1 MYLIFDTE
9 TTGLPTR
16 RGAPP
21 SDVGA
26 WPRMVQLAWATYD
39 ADGNRV
45 AAQSFLIRPDGFT
58 IPPDAQRVHG
68 ISTETAAR
76 SGIPVAEALAPFA
89 EAASGASV
97 LVAHNFSYDAGVVGA
112 EFHRLRLANPIPAR
126 KHVCT
131 MDESTRYCAIPGPR
145 GFKWP
150 NLEQLHRKLFGKG
163 LGEAHNA
170 EADVE
175 SCAKC
180 FFELIR
186 LGVVRPG

>member
-21 SDVGA
+21 SDVTA
-26 WPRMVQLAWATYD
+26 WPRMVQLAWAVYD
-39 ADGNRV
+39 ASGNRT
-45 AAQSFLIRPDGFT
+45 AARSFLIRPDGFT
-58 IPPDAQRVHG
+58 IPKDAQRLHG
-68 ISTETAAR
+68 ISTEIAAR
-76 SGIPVAEALAPFA
+76 GGVPVGEALAPFA
-89 EAASGASV
+89 EAAGSAK
-97 LVAHNFSYDAGVVGA
+97 LMVAHNFSYDSGVVGA
-112 EFHRLRLANPIPAR
+112 EFHRLKLANPIAGKPR
-126 KHVCT
+126 VCT
-131 MDESTRYCAIPGPR
+131 MEAATRYCAIPSSR

-150 NLEQLHRKLFGKG
+150 NLEELHRKLFGAG

-186 LGVVRPG
+186 LNVVRLS